1 MKVIKTDTGHRAT
14 SEHFPGVTGNGTTP
28 EAAVEALC
36 YGIESTIEDGV
47 FIVIRGDNVTESEP
61 DENGVRWKW
70 DGTHTA

>member
-47 FIVIRGDNVTESEP
+47 FIVIRGTTESEP